1 MRFFAAALIFWK
13 VAASIA
19 QSPEVPHK
27 LHFAGMTLTLRED
40 ARREIQDDVDALTR
54 NPRYFDVKV
63 DRARQYFPIIER
75 ILREERVPDEF
86 KYLALQESALIADA
100 VSVSNAVGY
109 WQFKDFTARE
119 MGLRVD
125 EVIDERKNIVSA
137 TRGAARYLKQNNF
150 IFNNWVLAL
159 QSYQMGAG
167 GVKRAV
173 GNEFDGERHMHI
185 TAATY
190 WYIKKYLAHLVA
202 FSHAL
207 QTPKEVPALR
217 EIVVDRPKDV
227 AALAAE
233 LALDPQLVG
242 THNKWILA
250 ASIPADKPYTVVWPD
265 VVANPITEPS
275 VVMADSKRLQKEE
288 PKNEPVMA
296 APVMVNGVSGLAAR
310 AGETL
315 PQLVTRSGVE
325 LSDFL
330 DYNDIEIDH
339 VPRLGVVYFT
349 EKKNSQAPEA
359 QHALAA
365 GEDLWVVSQKY
376 AVQLKR
382 LRKYNR
388 SKVLENLQ
396 AGEVIWLATNRPRNS
411 DASASDEVLELD
423 ESSWITLGETS
434 STPHSWAAIAENA
447 TVHVVQKSDTLYSIA
462 RQYGVTV
469 QELMAWNKK
478 QDGSLALG
486 EQIKIQ
492 VR

>member
-19 QSPEVPHK
+19 QSPQVPHK
-27 LHFAGMTLTLRED
+27 LLFAGVTLTLRDD

-54 NPRYFDVKV
+54 NPRYFEVKV

-75 ILREERVPDEF
+75 ILKEERVPDDF

-119 MGLRVD
+119 VGLRVD
-125 EVIDERKNIVSA
+125 DVIDERKNIVSA

-167 GVKRAV
+167 GVKRSV
-173 GNEFDGERHMHI
+173 GTEFDGERHMHI

-190 WYIKKYLAHLVA
+190 WYVKKYLAHLVA

-207 QTPKEVPALR
+207 QTPKPVPGLKEVVVQR
-217 EIVVDRPKDV
+217 ELTVELLAHDLGLDVQQV
-227 AALAAE
+227 AA
-233 LALDPQLVG
+233 
-242 THNKWILA
+242 HNKWILSGA
-250 ASIPADKPYTVVWPD
+250 VPADRAYTVILPEAIDAPVI
-265 VVANPITEPS
+265 VADAVNSHAEPPT
-275 VVMADSKRLQKEE
+275 KPE
-288 PKNEPVMA
+288 MA
-296 APVMVNGVSGLAAR
+296 AVVHVMVNGVSGVTAR
-310 AGETL
+310 QGETL
-315 PQLVTRSGVE
+315 PQLVARTGVE

-339 VPRLGVVYFT
+339 APRANGIYFT

-359 QHALAA
+359 QHTLVG
-365 GEDLWVVSQKY
+365 GEDLWAVAQKY
-376 AVQLKR
+376 AVQLKKI
-382 LRKYNR
+382 RKYNR
-388 SKVLENLQ
+388 LKGAEALQPGDVVWLSAVRPKGPHDTASEEVVELEQ
-396 AGEVIWLATNRPRNS
+396 E
-411 DASASDEVLELD
+411 
-423 ESSWITLGETS
+423 SWITLEPS
-434 STPHSWAAIAENA
+434 AAANVDKIHGSA

-469 QELMAWNKK
+469 QELMTWNEKR
-478 QDGSLALG
+478 DASLALG
-486 EQIKIQ
+486 EQLKIR

>member
-19 QSPEVPHK
+19 QSPQVPHK
-27 LHFAGMTLTLRED
+27 LEFAGMTLTLRDD

-54 NPRYFDVKV
+54 SPRYFEVKV

-75 ILREERVPDEF
+75 ILKEERVPDDF

-119 MGLRVD
+119 VGLRVD
-125 EVIDERKNIVSA
+125 DVIDERKNIVSA

-167 GVKRAV
+167 GVKRSV
-173 GNEFDGERHMHI
+173 GNQFDGERHMHI
-185 TAATY
+185 TSATY
-190 WYIKKYLAHLVA
+190 WYVKKYIAHLVA

-207 QTPKEVPALR
+207 QTPKPVPGFKEV
-217 EIVVDRPKDV
+217 VVQR
-227 AALAAE
+227 E
-233 LALDPQLVG
+233 LAVESLARDLGVELQQL
-242 THNKWILA
+242 TAHNKWIL
-250 ASIPADKPYTVVWPD
+250 STGIPADKPYTVVIPEAAPE
-265 VVANPITEPS
+265 V
-275 VVMADSKRLQKEE
+275 
-288 PKNEPVMA
+288 PVTLATA
-296 APVMVNGVSGLAAR
+296 ATVDAPAQVSSEVSTVGPVMVNGVSGLTAR

-315 PQLVTRSGVE
+315 PQLLKRAGVD

-339 VPRLGVVYFT
+339 VPRVNLVYFT

-365 GEDLWVVSQKY
+365 GEDLWLIAQRY
-376 AVQLKR
+376 AVQLKK
-382 LRKYNR
+382 LKKYNR
-388 SKVLENLQ
+388 LKGMETLQ
-396 AGEVIWLATNRPRNS
+396 PGDVVWLNTAKPKGPR
-411 DASASDEVLELD
+411 DAEPDEVVELEQD
-423 ESSWITLGETS
+423 SWITLD
-434 STPHSWAAIAENA
+434 STPAPGSAVNSRPA
-447 TVHVVQKSDTLYSIA
+447 TVHVVQKADTLYSIA

-469 QELMAWNKK
+469 QELMTWNEKR
-478 QDGSLALG
+478 DASLALG
-486 EQIKIQ
+486 EQLKIQ
-492 VR
+492 GR